1 MAPDPGGRKK
11 SGSAD
16 LRTKPMTAYLAFLP
30 GPTELWVIL
39 LIALLL
45 FGHRIPS
52 MARSLGSG
60 ITEFKKGLK
69 GEGDDSGADQPKVG
83 DGSGGAAE
91 TKGDG

>member
-1 MAPDPGGRKK
+1 MI
-11 SGSAD
+11 
-16 LRTKPMTAYLAFLP
+16 AYLAFLP

-45 FGHRIPS
+45 FGHRIPG

-69 GEGDDSGADQPKVG
+69 GEEDDHGADKPKVG
-83 DGSGGAAE
+83 DGSGEATG
-91 TKGDG
+91 TKGEG